1 MEIRTWAD
9 GYGRWHAA
17 VPRDP
22 APLDRSDRSDEHG
35 AARRAAI
42 AAITAELDARDARSS
57 DYVVDVELYAST
69 PACYL
74 FFTEA

>member
-9 GYGRWHAA
+9 GSGRWHAA

-22 APLDRSDRSDEHG
+22 LDRSDEAG

-42 AAITAELDARDARSS
+42 AAITAELDARDARSP
-57 DYVVDVELYAST
+57 DYVVDVERYAST
-69 PACYL
+69 PDRYL
-74 FFTEA
+74 FAEA